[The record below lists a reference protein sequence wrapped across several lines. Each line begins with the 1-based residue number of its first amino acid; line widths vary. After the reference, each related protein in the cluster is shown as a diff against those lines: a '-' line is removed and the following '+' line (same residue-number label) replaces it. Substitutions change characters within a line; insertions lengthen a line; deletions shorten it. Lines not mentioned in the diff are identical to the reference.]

1 MGVVK
6 SSKISK
12 GEFLIA
18 DTLDINRSSKNPTK
32 GPAAGP
38 SAVLVPAATQADDEG
53 HFPKFWACSGLTASL
68 PGPGKALNLI
78 WSNYNQDAV
87 SSSALRSWRA
97 AEGPAPPGPLLRL
110 RGGLIS
116 APTSIH

>member
-38 SAVLVPAATQADDEG
+38 STVLVPAATQAADEG

>member
-1 MGVVK
+1 MEVVK

-18 DTLDINRSSKNPTK
+18 DTLNINRSSKNPTK
-32 GPAAGP
+32 GQAAGP
-38 SAVLVPAATQADDEG
+38 SAVLVPTATQAADEG
-53 HFPKFWACSGLTASL
+53 HFPKFWTCSGITDSL

-87 SSSALRSWRA
+87 SGSALRSWRA
-97 AEGPAPPGPLLRL
+97 AEGPAPPGPLLWL
-110 RGGLIS
+110 GVGV
-116 APTSIH
+116 